1 MTAYLLY
8 NIIWVN
14 DFMRWDVMALSWW
27 QALVLGLVQGLGEF
41 LPVSSSGHLVL
52 FQNLFGITGEV
63 LLLDTLLHVGTLAAV
78 FAALWPDIVPL
89 FKKPIQK
96 TTLLLVIA
104 TLPAV
109 AVTLLLGDAID
120 RIFGGVW
127 LGWSF
132 LLTALILLTAGRIRP
147 HVGAAS
153 FHGLGVW
160 HALAMGTA
168 QAVAIMPGV
177 SRSGT
182 TICSGLLS
190 GADRDAATRFSFVM
204 SIPAILGS
212 LVFQIKNIAQTGLSA
227 SGGADMGWGAVLLGM
242 LAAAVAGFLA
252 LKWMLHLVRRG
263 KLWIFGLYTGLLGA
277 LILCDRFFCHLVF

>member
-1 MTAYLLY
+1 
-8 NIIWVN
+8 
-14 DFMRWDVMALSWW
+14 MALSWW
-27 QALVLGLVQGLGEF
+27 QAFVLGLALGLGEF

-52 FQNLFGITGEV
+52 LQNLFGITGGT

-89 FKKPIQK
+89 LRKPLQK
-96 TTLLLVIA
+96 TTLLLVVA

-109 AVTLLLGDAID
+109 VVTLLLGDAID

-132 LLTALILLTAGRIRP
+132 LLTAIILLTAGRIRP
-147 HVGAAS
+147 HVDAVS

-168 QAVAIMPGV
+168 QAVAILPGV

-190 GADRDAATRFSFVM
+190 GSDRDAATRFSFLM

-212 LVFQIKNIAQTGLSA
+212 LVFSGQGHRPDGLSA
-227 SGGADMGWGAVLLGM
+227 SGAGVVGWGTVLLGV
-242 LAAAVAGFLA
+242 LAAAVSGFLA
-252 LKWMLHLVRRG
+252 LRWMLHLVRRG
-263 KLWIFGLYTGLLGA
+263 RLWMFGLYTGLLGVF
-277 LILCDRFFCHLVF
+277 ILCDQHFFHLVF